1 VIEAHEMLI
10 NVHKNSDHF
19 SGMRIVTDSKPP
31 ITNEPLDQYVPVP
44 FSVVP
49 PPTNNRL
56 MSCLCLYFLSRFRLY
71 FGAIVL
77 LVIIVTSAVNAMP
90 LLQSSCIGAMLLLG
104 CKSITMSE
112 AFYSIKPRVLLTI
125 IASFGIGKSLAA
137 SGLATWIAHGMI
149 GVLLPLG
156 PYLFVSS
163 LSPHTLAYL
172 YSFLR

>member
-1 VIEAHEMLI
+1 VIEAHEMLV

-31 ITNEPLDQYVPVP
+31 ITNEPLDQCVGVCCATGCAPACVSACFP
-44 FSVVP
+44 FV
-49 PPTNNRL
+49 L
-56 MSCLCLYFLSRFRLY
+56 HRFRLY
-71 FGAIVL
+71 FGALVL
-77 LVIIVTSAVNAMP
+77 LIIIVTSAVNAMP

-156 PYLFVSS
+156 
-163 LSPHTLAYL
+163 T
-172 YSFLR
+172 